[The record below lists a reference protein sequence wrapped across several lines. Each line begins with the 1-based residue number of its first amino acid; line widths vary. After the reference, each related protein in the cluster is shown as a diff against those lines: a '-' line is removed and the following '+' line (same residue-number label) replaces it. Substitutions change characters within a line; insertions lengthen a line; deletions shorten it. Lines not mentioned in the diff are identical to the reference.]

1 MLASIPSPSISVF
14 EIGPLNI
21 HIYGILMGIAVATAY
36 VLTVRR
42 YEKFGGDRATAESA
56 GFWAIVIGFVG
67 ARFAFVLPRL
77 GDYSDNWLG
86 VFRIW
91 EGGIALFGG
100 LTFGTVAALF
110 VVHRRHGDLLMFADS
125 VAVAL
130 PAAQAIGR
138 WGNYFNQE
146 LFGTPTSL
154 PWGLEIDP
162 ENRPRF
168 ADGSLRY
175 PGAETFHPTFLYE
188 MLWNIGLIV
197 LLVWLER
204 HRKLRRGTSIA
215 LYMILYSTARFLLEL
230 IRTDSPYRFWGLS
243 RNGWYSLLVIGA
255 GLALLWWIYRR
266 RPAAATTGVAAEIG
280 EAGEPAGEEPAAEA
294 QSTAGVEIIVE
305 GFDSGDGETG
315 PTPGEEH

>member
-1 MLASIPSPSISVF
+1 MLASIPSPSFSVF

-21 HIYGILMGIAVATAY
+21 HVYGILMGIAVATAY
-36 VLTVRR
+36 VLVVRR
-42 YEKFGGDRATAESA
+42 YEKFGGERAVAESA

-67 ARFAFVLPRL
+67 ARLGYVLPRI
-77 GDYSDNWLG
+77 GDYSDDWLG

-100 LTFGTVAALF
+100 LTFGAVAALF
-110 VVHRRHGDLLMFADS
+110 VVHHRRGDLLRFADAG
-125 VAVAL
+125 AVAL

-162 ENRPRF
+162 ENRP
-168 ADGSLRY
+168 AAY
-175 PGAETFHPTFLYE
+175 PDAETFHPTFLYE

-197 LLVWLER
+197 LLLWLER

-215 LYMILYSTARFLLEL
+215 LYMILYSVARFLLEL

-243 RNGWYSLLVIGA
+243 RNGWVSLAVILA
-255 GLALLWWIYRR
+255 GLA
-266 RPAAATTGVAAEIG
+266 
-280 EAGEPAGEEPAAEA
+280 
-294 QSTAGVEIIVE
+294 
-305 GFDSGDGETG
+305 
-315 PTPGEEH
+315 

>member
-1 MLASIPSPSISVF
+1 MLASIPSPSFSVF

-77 GDYSDNWLG
+77 GDYSNDWLG

-162 ENRPRF
+162 ENRP
-168 ADGSLRY
+168 AAY
-175 PGAETFHPTFLYE
+175 PDAETFHPTFLYE
-188 MLWNIGLIV
+188 MLWNVGLIV
-197 LLVWLER
+197 LLLWLER

-266 RPAAATTGVAAEIG
+266 RPAVAQTGGRTEIEAAE
-280 EAGEPAGEEPAAEA
+280 AAGEEPAVEA
-294 QSTAGVEIIVE
+294 QSAAGAEMIVE
-305 GFDSGDGETG
+305 GFDSEDGEIG
-315 PTPGEEH
+315 PASDGEG

>member
-1 MLASIPSPSISVF
+1 MLASIPSPSFRVF

-21 HIYGILMGIAVATAY
+21 HVYGILMGIAVATAY
-36 VLTVRR
+36 VLVVRR
-42 YEKFGGDRATAESA
+42 YEKFGGERAVAESA
-56 GFWAIVIGFVG
+56 GFWAIVIGFIG
-67 ARFAFVLPRL
+67 ARLAYVLPRI
-77 GDYSDNWLG
+77 GNYSDDWLG

-100 LTFGTVAALF
+100 LTFGAAAALF
-110 VVHRRHGDLLMFADS
+110 VVHRRGGDLFRFADAA
-125 VAVAL
+125 AVAL

-162 ENRPRF
+162 ENRP
-168 ADGSLRY
+168 AAY
-175 PGAETFHPTFLYE
+175 PDAETFHPTFLYE

-197 LLVWLER
+197 LLLWLER

-215 LYMILYSTARFLLEL
+215 LYMILYSVARFLLEL

-243 RNGWYSLLVIGA
+243 RNGWASLAVILA

-266 RPAAATTGVAAEIG
+266 PAAGEVAVGVEIG
-280 EAGEPAGEEPAAEA
+280 GVGEPDALEPAAEA
-294 QSTAGVEIIVE
+294 ESAAGAETVVE
-305 GFDSGDGETG
+305 GFEPEG
-315 PTPGEEH
+315 GEEPDAG

>member
-1 MLASIPSPSISVF
+1 MLASIPSPSFSVF

-21 HIYGILMGIAVATAY
+21 HVYGILMGIAVATAY

-77 GDYSDNWLG
+77 GDYSDDWLG

-162 ENRPRF
+162 ENRP
-168 ADGSLRY
+168 AAY
-175 PGAETFHPTFLYE
+175 PDAETFHPTFLYE

-197 LLVWLER
+197 LLLWLER

-266 RPAAATTGVAAEIG
+266 RPAVAQTSPAVEIEAAE
-280 EAGEPAGEEPAAEA
+280 PTGEEPAVEA
-294 QSTAGVEIIVE
+294 QSAAGAEMIVE
-305 GFDSGDGETG
+305 GFDSEDGDTARRGN
-315 PTPGEEH
+315 GEE

>member
-1 MLASIPSPSISVF
+1 MLASIPSPSFSVF

-42 YEKFGGDRATAESA
+42 YEKFGGERATAESA

-77 GDYSDNWLG
+77 GDYSGDWLG

-162 ENRPRF
+162 ENRP
-168 ADGSLRY
+168 AAY
-175 PGAETFHPTFLYE
+175 PDAETFHPTFLYE
-188 MLWNIGLIV
+188 MLWNVGLIV
-197 LLVWLER
+197 LLLWLER

-255 GLALLWWIYRR
+255 GLGLLWWIYRR
-266 RPAAATTGVAAEIG
+266 RPAVAQTSPAVEIEAA
-280 EAGEPAGEEPAAEA
+280 EPAGEEPAVEA
-294 QSTAGVEIIVE
+294 QSAAGAEMIVE
-305 GFDSGDGETG
+305 GFDSEDGDTARRGN
-315 PTPGEEH
+315 GEE

>member
-1 MLASIPSPSISVF
+1 MLASIPSPSFSVF

-42 YEKFGGDRATAESA
+42 YEKFGGNRATAESA

-77 GDYSDNWLG
+77 GDYSGDWLG

-162 ENRPRF
+162 ENRP
-168 ADGSLRY
+168 AAY
-175 PGAETFHPTFLYE
+175 PDAETFHPTFLYE
-188 MLWNIGLIV
+188 MLWNVGLIV
-197 LLVWLER
+197 LLLWLER

-255 GLALLWWIYRR
+255 GLGLLWWIYRR
-266 RPAAATTGVAAEIG
+266 RPAVAQTSPAVEIEAA
-280 EAGEPAGEEPAAEA
+280 EPAGEEPAVEA
-294 QSTAGVEIIVE
+294 QSAAGAEMIVE
-305 GFDSGDGETG
+305 GFDSEDGDTARRGN
-315 PTPGEEH
+315 GEE